1 MVHNSQLEMQAEV
14 PSPSGLSSLPTY
26 IRKTGT
32 DGRCL
37 GSLGLDPVNP
47 SSKASGGVVSHSDQ
61 GNQVSPTLR
70 RFRLG
75 TISRGLS
82 NQGFGRRAIDLINN
96 DHKPSTR
103 NQYQGVWNKFI
114 NFVNSRSIAH
124 KDINVAVVADFLAF
138 HADSFRRAHST
149 ISVYKCA
156 LADPLIFWG
165 ISLDVRAIEKLLRG
179 LYRLR
184 PPPRD
189 GRMPRWSLSILLD
202 YLRGPPFEPLE
213 SASWKHLLQKTL
225 ALFLLA
231 TGRRISEVSEIHR
244 VARVKGNIVYL
255 RWLLGFSAK
264 WESDRFTAKEPSL
277 SKLVPLRSGD
287 DLLCPVRAWKIFC
300 VKRLRIINRFNN
312 DRFWPISKISLTYV
326 CKRVI
331 RDALRWAGKP
341 LDCPTGP
348 HQFRK
353 ISTSLSRKYFRAS
366 EEVLA
371 KKVGSKGI
379 NVLRRAYIRDI
390 SPVRFA
396 CVVACGTIY
405 PNSVPVRKI

>member
-1 MVHNSQLEMQAEV
+1 MGRNVFRLEPIWVSIRLSSVRSPSRRGEETANLPRFRVCPSSIVADSCLVHNSQLEMQAEV

-156 LADPLIFWG
+156 LADPLLIFGGFPWTCG
-165 ISLDVRAIEKLLRG
+165 LLKN
-179 LYRLR
+179 L
-184 PPPRD
+184 
-189 GRMPRWSLSILLD
+189 
-202 YLRGPPFEPLE
+202 
-213 SASWKHLLQKTL
+213 
-225 ALFLLA
+225 
-231 TGRRISEVSEIHR
+231 
-244 VARVKGNIVYL
+244 
-255 RWLLGFSAK
+255 
-264 WESDRFTAKEPSL
+264 
-277 SKLVPLRSGD
+277 
-287 DLLCPVRAWKIFC
+287 
-300 VKRLRIINRFNN
+300 
-312 DRFWPISKISLTYV
+312 
-326 CKRVI
+326 
-331 RDALRWAGKP
+331 
-341 LDCPTGP
+341 
-348 HQFRK
+348 
-353 ISTSLSRKYFRAS
+353 
-366 EEVLA
+366 
-371 KKVGSKGI
+371 
-379 NVLRRAYIRDI
+379 
-390 SPVRFA
+390 
-396 CVVACGTIY
+396 
-405 PNSVPVRKI
+405 